1 LLREAMCSRVASI
14 LFGFALVSQAN
25 ADEGADILFAM
36 QEEMGEIPDQIF
48 DRVIDQVGDDLSD
61 TTFGKI
67 ASVAMP
73 RSNLLAAA
81 ARPQA
86 RPLMATG
93 PMHASASAA
102 SMQTSGASCPREVLQ
117 MLPELTSPVRFT
129 AKSAFS
135 RNVAA
140 QAEPDGEYCEEKPV
154 VAVLGYSGG
163 VGTCLIEAMKRMGI
177 EPYALVR
184 SKTMAIGGAGEVPID
199 YKALGEQLLAEAE
212 KTGGQ
217 PVMADVTASSVP
229 QSEYEGWLAK
239 GISVVAANKGIFA
252 GPEEKYEALLD
263 AAAKEPTAR
272 LLHEA
277 TVGAGLPV
285 ISTLKDLKDSSHG
298 ITLVEG
304 VVSGSLAY
312 IMGMVAGGKKTL
324 SDAVKEAKELG
335 YTEPDPRE
343 DLSGMDVARKAT
355 ILARVSGVK
364 GIELSKLDVEA
375 LYPASLAEVSVDE
388 FMKEL
393 PKFDADFAKKV
404 ADVEAK
410 GQRLHYAAKV
420 DAKSGTVEV
429 GPLGVAM
436 DHPFNNAGLDNMVA
450 ITTNFY
456 PRPLVVQGAGAG
468 GDVTATG
475 VLADIL
481 KCCTKPSIALTPG
494 KGARN

>member
-1 LLREAMCSRVASI
+1 
-14 LFGFALVSQAN
+14 LVTQAH
-25 ADEGADILFAM
+25 ADEGADILFKL
-36 QEEMGEIPDQIF
+36 QEELGEIPDQLF
-48 DRVIDQVGDDLSD
+48 DRVIDQVGVDLYD
-61 TTFGKI
+61 TTLGTS

-73 RSNLLAAA
+73 RSSLAVAA
-81 ARPQA
+81 GPRARP
-86 RPLMATG
+86 PMATR
-93 PMHASASAA
+93 PMHMGA
-102 SMQTSGASCPREVLQ
+102 SMQTSASCPREVLQ
-117 MLPELTSPVRFT
+117 MLPELTSKVRFT

-140 QAEPDGEYCEEKPV
+140 NAEPDAEYCEEKPV

-184 SKTMAIGGAGEVPID
+184 SSTMDIGGAGPVPVD
-199 YKALGEQLLAEAE
+199 YKALGEALLAQAE

-229 QSEYEGWLAK
+229 QAEYEGWLAK
-239 GISVVAANKGIFA
+239 GISIAAANKGIFA

-298 ITLVEG
+298 ITVVEG

-364 GIELSKLDVEA
+364 GIELAKLDVEA
-375 LYPASLAEVSVDE
+375 LYPASLAEVSVEE

-393 PKFDADFAKKV
+393 PKYDADFAKRV

-420 DAKSGTVEV
+420 DAKSGSVEV
-429 GPLGVAM
+429 GPLAVAA

-481 KCCTKPSIALTPG
+481 KCCTKPSVALTPG